1 LRFIDDAFPL
11 LVAVSAPVFDEA
23 EVRSMA
29 DGFERYF
36 ARGERYALINAS
48 SRGAPVPAPKE
59 RRAIADWAN
68 HPRVRDFSKR
78 LCVGAATIVE
88 STMARATLSVIM
100 AIWKPAMPHEV
111 SPGLEP
117 ALDYCLQRL
126 REERMTL
133 SKPPDLI
140 RYEMLALLKNAI

>member
-11 LVAVSAPVFDEA
+11 LVTISAPVFDEA

-29 DGFERYF
+29 DGFEAYF
-36 ARGERYALINAS
+36 ARGERYAVITAN
-48 SRGAPVPAPKE
+48 SRGATVPGPME

-78 LCVGAATIVE
+78 LCVGAATIVDG
-88 STMARATLSVIM
+88 TMARATLSVIM
-100 AIWKPAMPHEV
+100 AIWKPGMPLEV
-111 SPGLEP
+111 VSGPER

-126 REERMTL
+126 REEGMALR
-133 SKPPDLI
+133 KPQDLI